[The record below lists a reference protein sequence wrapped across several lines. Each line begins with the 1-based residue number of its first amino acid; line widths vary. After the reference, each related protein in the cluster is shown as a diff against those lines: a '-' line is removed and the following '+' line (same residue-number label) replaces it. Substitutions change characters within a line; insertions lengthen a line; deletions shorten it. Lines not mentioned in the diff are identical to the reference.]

1 MIGVMVRVIRFQSGP
16 ALKGITGCS
25 ARSVAAGLALCII
38 LQGCAPIPL
47 SPPDDLLDDIFGAA
61 SGLQAVDARAEFR
74 RIYCDIYEARIPA
87 TDDDRSCEASLR
99 ALSPENSIIDP
110 VPASDEIGESF
121 AILVAPGLG
130 YDCFESLIGNDQ
142 ELVRFAEARGHVV
155 RVAGTDGLAD
165 TVQNAAVLRD
175 AIIALDEAS
184 GSRRLLVLS
193 YSKGTNDILEALVS
207 YPGLADRVTA
217 VVGVASAVGGSPLA
231 PEAPLWTVNLLAR
244 IPGAEC
250 GNPPTG
256 ALPSLYPNVRQQW
269 LAENTLP
276 GSVRYFSI
284 ISLPKPEQLAPGL
297 RISYR
302 KLAKIDPHND
312 GQVIARDQVIPGSR
326 VLAFVN
332 ADHWAIALPI
342 SRLNA
347 LLGSVFFAGEE
358 FPRDVLL
365 EAILRYVST
374 VVPMARGES
383 ASR

>member
-1 MIGVMVRVIRFQSGP
+1 MQKLSNKRVGCRARF
-16 ALKGITGCS
+16 
-25 ARSVAAGLALCII
+25 VAAGLALCVI

-47 SPPDDLLDDIFGAA
+47 SPPDALLDEIFGAE
-61 SGLQAVDARAEFR
+61 SDLHAVDARAGFR
-74 RIYCDIYEARIPA
+74 RIYCDIYETRIPA
-87 TDDDRSCEASLR
+87 TGEERSCAATLR
-99 ALSPENSIIDP
+99 TIAPENGVIDP

-142 ELVRFAEARGHVV
+142 ELVRFAEARGHVI
-155 RVAGTDGLAD
+155 RVAATDGLAD

-175 AIIALDEAS
+175 AIIGLDEES
-184 GSRRLLVLS
+184 GARRLLVLS

-207 YPGLADRVTA
+207 YPDLADRVTA

-250 GNPPTG
+250 GTPPSG
-256 ALPSLYPNVRQQW
+256 ALPSLYPDVRQQW

-276 GSVRYFSI
+276 GSVHYFSI
-284 ISLPKPEQLAPGL
+284 VSLPKPEQLARGL

-332 ADHWAIALPI
+332 ADHWTIALPL

-347 LLGSVFFAGEE
+347 LLGSTFFAREE

-365 EAILRYVST
+365 EAILRYVGS
-374 VVPMARGES
+374 VVPITE
-383 ASR
+383 

>member
-1 MIGVMVRVIRFQSGP
+1 MIGVMVRVNRFQSGP

-61 SGLQAVDARAEFR
+61 SALQAIDARAEFR

-87 TDDDRSCEASLR
+87 TDDDRGCEASLR

-207 YPGLADRVTA
+207 YPDLADRVTA

-250 GNPPTG
+250 GTPPSG
-256 ALPSLYPNVRQQW
+256 ALPSLYPDVRQQW
-269 LAENTLP
+269 LAQNTLP

-365 EAILRYVST
+365 EAILRYVGT
-374 VVPMARGES
+374 VVPIAE
-383 ASR
+383 

>member
-1 MIGVMVRVIRFQSGP
+1 MRNLSNRRV
-16 ALKGITGCS
+16 GCS
-25 ARSVAAGLALCII
+25 TRSVTAGLAVCVI
-38 LQGCAPIPL
+38 LHGCAPIPVAP
-47 SPPDDLLDDIFGAA
+47 SDSLLDDIFGAG
-61 SGLQAVDARAEFR
+61 SGLRAIDARGEFR

-87 TDDDRSCEASLR
+87 TGDDRTCEDSLR
-99 ALSPENSIIDP
+99 GIPPESDVISSA
-110 VPASDEIGESF
+110 PAGDEIVESF

-130 YDCFESLIGNDQ
+130 YDCFESLVGNDQ
-142 ELVRFAEARGHVV
+142 ELVRFAESRGHVI
-155 RVAGTDGLAD
+155 RVAATDGLAD
-165 TVQNAAVLRD
+165 SVQNAAVLRD
-175 AIIALDEAS
+175 AIIALDEES

-207 YPGLADRVTA
+207 YPELTGRVSA

-250 GNPPTG
+250 GTPPSG
-256 ALPSLYPNVRQQW
+256 ALPSLYPDVRRQW

-276 GSVRYFSI
+276 ESVRYFSV
-284 ISLPKPEQLAPGL
+284 ISLPKPEQLASGL

-332 ADHWAIALPI
+332 ADHWAIALPL
-342 SRLNA
+342 SRLSA
-347 LLGSVFFAGEE
+347 FFGSTFFAQDE

-365 EAILRYVST
+365 EAILSYVGT
-374 VVPMARGES
+374 FVPIAE
-383 ASR
+383 

>member
-1 MIGVMVRVIRFQSGP
+1 MSSCEMIGVMVRVIRFR
-16 ALKGITGCS
+16 T
-25 ARSVAAGLALCII
+25 VAARLALCAI

-47 SPPDDLLDDIFGAA
+47 APPDVLLDEIFGAD
-61 SGLQAVDARAEFR
+61 SGLRAIDARAGFQ
-74 RIYCDIYEARIPA
+74 RIYCDIYETRIPA
-87 TDDDRSCEASLR
+87 TGEDRSCEATLR
-99 ALSPENSIIDP
+99 AMATESEVVDP
-110 VPASDEIGESF
+110 VPASDEISESF

-130 YDCFESLIGNDQ
+130 YDCFERLIGNDQ
-142 ELVRFAEARGHVV
+142 ELIRFAEARGHMV
-155 RVAGTDGLAD
+155 RVASTDGLAD

-175 AIIALDEAS
+175 AIIGLDEES

-207 YPGLADRVTA
+207 YPDLADRVTA

-250 GNPPTG
+250 GTPPSG
-256 ALPSLYPNVRQQW
+256 ALPSLYPDVRRKW

-276 GSVRYFSI
+276 GSIEYFSI
-284 ISLPKPEQLAPGL
+284 VSLPKPEQLARGL

-332 ADHWAIALPI
+332 ADHWAVALPL
-342 SRLNA
+342 SRLSA
-347 LLGSVFFAGEE
+347 LLGSTFFAREE

-365 EAILRYVST
+365 EAILRYVGT
-374 VVPMARGES
+374 VVPITE
-383 ASR
+383 

>member
-1 MIGVMVRVIRFQSGP
+1 MQKLSNKRVGCRARF
-16 ALKGITGCS
+16 
-25 ARSVAAGLALCII
+25 VAAGLALCVI

-47 SPPDDLLDDIFGAA
+47 SPPDALLDEIFGAE
-61 SGLQAVDARAEFR
+61 SGLHAVDARAGFR
-74 RIYCDIYEARIPA
+74 RVYCDIYETRIPA
-87 TDDDRSCEASLR
+87 TGEERSCAATLR
-99 ALSPENSIIDP
+99 TIAPENGVIDP

-130 YDCFESLIGNDQ
+130 YDCFERLLGNDQ

-155 RVAGTDGLAD
+155 RVAATDGLAD

-175 AIIALDEAS
+175 AIIGLDLES
-184 GSRRLLVLS
+184 GSRRLLILS

-207 YPGLADRVTA
+207 YPDLADRVTA

-250 GNPPTG
+250 GTPPSG
-256 ALPSLYPNVRQQW
+256 ALPSLYPDVRQQW
-269 LAENTLP
+269 LAENALP
-276 GSVRYFSI
+276 GSVHYFSI
-284 ISLPKPEQLAPGL
+284 VSLPKPEQLARGL

-332 ADHWAIALPI
+332 ADHWAIALPL

-347 LLGSVFFAGEE
+347 LLGSTFFAREE

-365 EAILRYVST
+365 DAILRYVGS
-374 VVPMARGES
+374 VVPITE
-383 ASR
+383 

>member
-1 MIGVMVRVIRFQSGP
+1 
-16 ALKGITGCS
+16 
-25 ARSVAAGLALCII
+25 
-38 LQGCAPIPL
+38 
-47 SPPDDLLDDIFGAA
+47 
-61 SGLQAVDARAEFR
+61 
-74 RIYCDIYEARIPA
+74 
-87 TDDDRSCEASLR
+87 
-99 ALSPENSIIDP
+99 
-110 VPASDEIGESF
+110 
-121 AILVAPGLG
+121 
-130 YDCFESLIGNDQ
+130 
-142 ELVRFAEARGHVV
+142 VV
-155 RVAGTDGLAD
+155 RVAATDGLAD
-165 TVQNAAVLRD
+165 TEQNAALLRD

-193 YSKGTNDILEALVS
+193 YSKGTNDILEALAS
-207 YPGLADRVTA
+207 YPELAERVTA

-269 LAENTLP
+269 LADNTLP

-284 ISLPKPEQLAPGL
+284 ISLPKPEQIAPGL

-332 ADHWAIALPI
+332 ADHWAIALPL
-342 SRLNA
+342 SRLSA
-347 LLGSVFFAGEE
+347 LLGSTFFGRDE

-365 EAILRYVST
+365 EAILRYVGT
-374 VVPMARGES
+374 VVPNDE
-383 ASR
+383 